1 MIYGEFIGKGINLK
15 MMIIVWMNLTYW
27 IKNLVKEIQKV
38 RQYWMLKYYH
48 KIKIANNDKSD
59 EKMMH

>member
-48 KIKIANNDKSD
+48 KIKISNNDKSD